1 MSEDKRIEELE
12 NRVKKLE
19 EKVIYLNTKILLD
32 GSPSPSQ
39 EVKKPMPVVK
49 ENRHEQKEQAN
60 VPLNS
65 VVATSKKETESSS
78 YSSKL
83 HEKKEKVDYE
93 KLIGQVWLPRIFIF
107 VLILGVL
114 WGFKAAGDSGFIT
127 APVKVIIGYI
137 VAGVFLFFGN
147 RQLRKERQALG
158 QVLLGGSIVILILS
172 TFAAHM
178 LYHLVGPTVSFILNV
193 VWVLLGI
200 YLSGKEDSQ
209 PIAII
214 SAVAGFLVPF
224 LVESQHPNA
233 YVFVGYE
240 VLFFILL
247 LQFSLFKK
255 YLYLYFVSGALLHFA
270 MIVTY
275 FFSQQHGEL
284 LATGI
289 LVQHVFL
296 LLAFIKKEL
305 YFNAQRATLFTS
317 FVLTQLWIKA
327 IFEINGYS
335 VFLFSG
341 FALYGILSFVYYKRD
356 NVKFHVTLPLVTYAL
371 AMFILISTT
380 DKYLGLAL
388 LFEGLLAV
396 YVGLNSKSKA
406 QTVVGSIVYVA
417 SIFMIAKDFIP
428 QINSYETVAWLFLI
442 ASLFLVRFILTKLMN
457 LSTDKVKRE
466 TITDLQITEMGYE
479 QLLQFLFVVIS
490 GFVALFIA
498 QVTDDIYTGV
508 TLLVQGLLTLYIS
521 TKAFKKFEST
531 IAIIVY
537 LIGFGYTFFHNGIEK
552 ALSFDT
558 FAWLFLIL
566 SLVVIQKIY
575 VNSEKQNTEAFNY
588 PAILNRLFWILVITI
603 LYVITR
609 LGSVVTEHL
618 STNVHSL
625 TITSIWAIYA
635 IVSVVYGVIS
645 KNKKVRLVGIGLLF
659 LTLLKLIV
667 VDMASVSIVVR
678 AILFIGVGFIG
689 VAISR
694 FFYSNKKED

>member
-19 EKVIYLNTKILLD
+19 EKVINLNTKLLLD

-39 EVKKPMPVVK
+39 EVKKTMPVVR
-49 ENRHEQKEQAN
+49 ESIHEQKEQAN
-60 VPLNS
+60 VPLSS
-65 VVATSKKETESSS
+65 VVATSKKEAESSS

-83 HEKKEKVDYE
+83 DEKKEKVDYE

-158 QVLLGGSIVILILS
+158 QVLLGGSVVILILS
-172 TFAAHM
+172 TFAAHI
-178 LYHLVGPTVSFILNV
+178 LYHLLGPTVSFVLNV

-200 YLSGKEDSQ
+200 YLSGKENSQ

-214 SAVAGFLVPF
+214 SAIAGFLVPF
-224 LVESQHPNA
+224 LVESQHPNT

-296 LLAFIKKEL
+296 LLAFMKKEL

-356 NVKFHVTLPLVTYAL
+356 NVKFHVTLPLATYAL

-380 DKYLGLAL
+380 DKHLGLAL

-396 YVGLNSKSKA
+396 YVGLYSKSKT
-406 QTVVGSIVYVA
+406 QTFVGSIVYVA

-428 QINSYETVAWLFLI
+428 KINSYETVAWLFLI
-442 ASLFLVRFILTKLMN
+442 ASLFLVRFILKRLMN
-457 LSTDKVKRE
+457 LSINKVKRE
-466 TITDLQITEMGYE
+466 TITDLQISNLGYE
-479 QLLQFLFVVIS
+479 QLLHFLFVVIS
-490 GFVALFIA
+490 GFIALFIA
-498 QVTDDIYTGV
+498 QVTDNAYTGV
-508 TLLVQGLLTLYIS
+508 TLLVQGLLTLYIAV
-521 TKAFKKFEST
+521 KASKKFEST

-537 LIGFGYTFFHNGIEK
+537 LIGFVFTYFYNGIEK
-552 ALSFDT
+552 ALSVDT

-566 SLVVIQKIY
+566 SLVFIKKIY

-588 PAILNRLFWILVITI
+588 PSIQNWLFWTLVLTI

-618 STNVHSL
+618 STNIHSL

-635 IVSVVYGVIS
+635 IASVVYGVVA

-659 LTLLKLIV
+659 LTLLKLII
-667 VDMASVSIVVR
+667 VDMTSVSIVVR

-694 FFYSNKKED
+694 FFYSNKKGD